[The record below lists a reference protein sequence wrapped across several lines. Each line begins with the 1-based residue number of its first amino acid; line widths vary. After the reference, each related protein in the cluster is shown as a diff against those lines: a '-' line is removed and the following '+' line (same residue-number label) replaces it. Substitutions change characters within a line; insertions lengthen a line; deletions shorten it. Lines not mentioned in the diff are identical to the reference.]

1 MPSKVIKDDDTT
13 SGDEDIENAGG
24 WAQGLSKG
32 VFAHKRS
39 SGNKRKLKSPRK
51 QSRKKRKTDSDK
63 SQEESDSYFAEC
75 LGSGSSIKVED
86 RVKCYNE
93 IVRRQEQEVERLQE
107 QVFSGVFD
115 NIVQFV
121 RDTVTPGDTIPTA
134 ALLTGVNMP
143 DHNKVLSIHLVSLYS
158 LY

>member
-1 MPSKVIKDDDTT
+1 MPSKVIKEDDTT

-51 QSRKKRKTDSDK
+51 QSRKKRKTDSDN
-63 SQEESDSYFAEC
+63 SQEESDRYFAEC
-75 LGSGSSIKVED
+75 LGSRSSIKVED

-143 DHNKVLSIHLVSLYS
+143 DHNKVLSIDLVSLS
-158 LY
+158 TLY